1 MKVGLLQAS
10 VNGPAKRR
18 TDMAVPV
25 LIMLDKKHVF
35 DKIRD
40 EAYSSPGLE
49 TGGILVGRI
58 FETSAGLVL
67 VVVAASGPGRY
78 ADRRPHTY
86 APDVLSRQR
95 DLDYWSERYAA
106 YRVDYVGEWH
116 KHPPGNR
123 QPSAGDT
130 RQVESIFKEPAYNH
144 SLPYGM
150 YTPIV
155 TIEDREFYL
164 HHYYY
169 RRDAVFHK
177 PERIENVQI
186 VEPTHRLEQVLRE
199 LSSLEQECRS
209 AQQPDKPSGQ
219 AWSASGLP
227 PQVDLPQDA
236 PPDLEEMD
244 ADHVPSTGTIIDAN
258 SFISPHAHPSVSSGD
273 SSEDKMEVPP
283 FPTISP
289 TDQIPEGIP
298 LPKRQSREQV
308 ELRQFCRSKRLAL
321 KEIPHPDGRLTFE
334 IQLDPPIRLAVNTL
348 KRPEAYET
356 PEGVVEYEPLRD
368 EDGSVFINLITI
380 NTDPVEDPAQLPIVW
395 LTLTNDQRLSVEVRK
410 LFAGKARTQIS
421 PKSLLQE
428 TLDMLQQPRSFGN
441 VLEWIEYQ
449 SRIAI
454 RGAETLTRQTA
465 DTLSNINAG
474 YAFHTL
480 PDILS
485 TAQRNPETE

>member
-1 MKVGLLQAS
+1 
-10 VNGPAKRR
+10 
-18 TDMAVPV
+18 MAVPV
-25 LIMLDKKHVF
+25 LIVLDKKHAF
-35 DKIRD
+35 DKIKD
-40 EAYSSPGLE
+40 EASSSPGLE

-58 FETSAGLVL
+58 FETRAGLVL

-144 SLPYGM
+144 SLPHGM

-155 TIEDREFYL
+155 TIEGNEFCL

-169 RRDAVFHK
+169 RRDGAFRK
-177 PERIENVQI
+177 PELIENVQI
-186 VEPTHRLEQVLRE
+186 LEPQHSLEQTLRE
-199 LSSLEQECRS
+199 LSSLEQECRL
-209 AQQPDKPSGQ
+209 AQQPNKPSGQ
-219 AWSASGLP
+219 MWSASVLP
-227 PQVDLPQDA
+227 QQVDPSHDA

-244 ADHVPSTGTIIDAN
+244 ADNVPFTGTIIDAN
-258 SFISPHAHPSVSSGD
+258 SFISPHAHTSASSGS
-273 SSEDKMEVPP
+273 SSESKMEVPP

-308 ELRQFCRSKRLAL
+308 EMRQFCHSRKLAL
-321 KEIPHPDGRLTFE
+321 EEIPHPDGRLTFE
-334 IQLDPPIRLAVNTL
+334 IELNPPVQLAVSTL
-348 KRPEAYET
+348 KRPEVYET
-356 PEGVVEYEPLRD
+356 PEGFVESEPIRD
-368 EDGSVFINLITI
+368 EEGSVFVNLITI
-380 NTDPVEDPAQLPIVW
+380 NTDPVEGSAQLPVVW
-395 LTLTNDQRLSVEVRK
+395 LTLTNEQRLSVDARK

-421 PKSLLQE
+421 PKSILQE
-428 TLDMLQQPRSFGN
+428 TLDVLQQPRSFGN

-449 SRIAI
+449 SRITV
-454 RGAETLTRQTA
+454 RGAEMFTRQAA
-465 DTLSNINAG
+465 DTLSDINAG
-474 YAFHTL
+474 YAFRTL

-485 TAQRNPETE
+485 TIQRDPKTE